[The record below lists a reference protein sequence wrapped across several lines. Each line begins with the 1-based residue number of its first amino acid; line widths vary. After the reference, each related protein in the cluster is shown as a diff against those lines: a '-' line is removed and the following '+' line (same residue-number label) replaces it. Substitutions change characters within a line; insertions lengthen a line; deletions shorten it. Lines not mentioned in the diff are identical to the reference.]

1 MNQET
6 KEALKQFFS
15 AQKQLN
21 KLGII
26 HSREYLE
33 DIGRYLCHAMYDLEL
48 PKSRRRLVM
57 MA

>member
-15 AQKQLN
+15 TQKQLN

-33 DIGRYLCHAMYDLEL
+33 DIGQL
-48 PKSRRRLVM
+48 PLPDYVRSRASQIEATGSWL
-57 MA
+57 